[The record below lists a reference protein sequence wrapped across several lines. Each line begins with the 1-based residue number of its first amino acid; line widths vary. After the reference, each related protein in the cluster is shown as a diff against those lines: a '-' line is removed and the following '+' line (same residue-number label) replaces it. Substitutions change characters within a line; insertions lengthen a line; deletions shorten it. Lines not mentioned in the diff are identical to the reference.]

1 MLDAIGMAVI
11 VVATLTIAIVTLA
24 NAWILLSKEVAE
36 FLSTKATTFATMKT
50 ITTEETVAVILMI
63 RTVTFAN
70 AWILPSNVSILTT
83 IPIVQTGLLL
93 DIAPSRFTP
102 TG

>member
-1 MLDAIGMAVI
+1 MKILQHLLHLVQAVAQFQVTKVTISAMMRTTMLDAIRMAVI

-50 ITTEETVAVILMI
+50 IT
-63 RTVTFAN
+63 
-70 AWILPSNVSILTT
+70 
-83 IPIVQTGLLL
+83 
-93 DIAPSRFTP
+93 
-102 TG
+102 

>member
-1 MLDAIGMAVI
+1 MKILQHLLHLVQAVAQFQVTKVTISAMMRTTMLDAIGMAVI

-50 ITTEETVAVILMI
+50 IT
-63 RTVTFAN
+63 
-70 AWILPSNVSILTT
+70 
-83 IPIVQTGLLL
+83 
-93 DIAPSRFTP
+93 
-102 TG
+102 